1 MISRVT
7 LPVSGARISLEISAV
22 TNCPTPKI
30 LLPFKE
36 TSARQQQQ
44 YSTFNTPWKETTNS
58 LESSPLYKHC
68 FRDTVAILRTAMTT
82 DFTSLTLIWLLPL
95 AASNA
100 VTSNQTEVFSSVVTV
115 ESFSHNELTTH
126 RMPQT
131 YPEKITAT
139 KDAQRR
145 SQTMPSN
152 MILPNTKTTPAPTSS
167 ASPHLNRT
175 PMESLTEIQS
185 TAIKSSMT
193 VQTGTPATPTS
204 VTPVIINST
213 QSQKAL
219 STHVRRHTNP
229 YPPTFSPKSTKLIST
244 TNTITTPEEDKSE
257 SMSPAA
263 GDDVKHSTG
272 LHKTSTSIHNT
283 RKTKIQEPSERKKTN
298 HGKVVAGLIG
308 GALLVMMVGFLIIF
322 IKKRKL
328 QKQQVST
335 TDWAG
340 PSPFLEG
347 GANNGQVT
355 MRPPNRIS
363 VASFLPARLS
373 KRLSLLPETDEE
385 LEDMTQ
391 VTTFGDK
398 NQGTTFGRTV
408 NGNDGPESNG
418 TNAVFPE
425 MRNTVDIV
433 ETAENCVSAESSQTN
448 NPVSTNN
455 SILRQDLSANQSN
468 LSEVMENMSE
478 QMNNALMET

>member
-1 MISRVT
+1 M
-7 LPVSGARISLEISAV
+7 A
-22 TNCPTPKI
+22 
-30 LLPFKE
+30 
-36 TSARQQQQ
+36 
-44 YSTFNTPWKETTNS
+44 
-58 LESSPLYKHC
+58 
-68 FRDTVAILRTAMTT
+68 T
-82 DFTSLTLIWLLPL
+82 DFTSLTFIWLLPL

-100 VTSNQTEVFSSVVTV
+100 VTSNQTEVSSSVATV

-126 RMPQT
+126 RTPQT
-131 YPEKITAT
+131 YSEKIPAT

-152 MILPNTKTTPAPTSS
+152 MILPNTTTAPAPTSS
-167 ASPHLNRT
+167 ASPHFNST
-175 PMESLTEIQS
+175 SKESLTEIQS
-185 TAIKSSMT
+185 TVIKSSMT
-193 VQTGTPATPTS
+193 VLTGTPATPTT
-204 VTPVIINST
+204 VTPLIINST
-213 QSQKAL
+213 QSEKAL
-219 STHVRRHTNP
+219 STHVRRYTNP
-229 YPPTFSPKSTKLIST
+229 YPTTFSPKSTKLIST
-244 TNTITTPEEDKSE
+244 TNTFTTPEEDKSE
-257 SMSPAA
+257 SMSPST

-272 LHKTSTSIHNT
+272 LHKTSTSIHDT
-283 RKTKIQEPSERKKTN
+283 IQEPSETKKTN

-308 GALLVMMVGFLIIF
+308 GSLLVMMVGFLIIF

-391 VTTFGDK
+391 VTTFGEK
-398 NQGTTFGRTV
+398 NKGTTFGRTV

-425 MRNTVDIV
+425 MKTTVDIA
-433 ETAENCVSAESSQTN
+433 ETAENCVSAVSLQTN

-455 SILRQDLSANQSN
+455 SIPRQDLSANQSN
-468 LSEVMENMSE
+468 QSEVMENMPE
-478 QMNNALMET
+478 QMNNALMEP

>member
-1 MISRVT
+1 
-7 LPVSGARISLEISAV
+7 
-22 TNCPTPKI
+22 
-30 LLPFKE
+30 
-36 TSARQQQQ
+36 
-44 YSTFNTPWKETTNS
+44 
-58 LESSPLYKHC
+58 
-68 FRDTVAILRTAMTT
+68 MTT
-82 DFTSLTLIWLLPL
+82 DFTSLTFIWLLPL

-126 RMPQT
+126 TQA
-131 YPEKITAT
+131 YSEKIPAT

-152 MILPNTKTTPAPTSS
+152 TILPNTKTAPAPTSS
-167 ASPHLNRT
+167 ASPHLNST
-175 PMESLTEIQS
+175 SMESLTEIQS
-185 TAIKSSMT
+185 TVIKSSMT
-193 VQTGTPATPTS
+193 DLTGTPATPTS

-244 TNTITTPEEDKSE
+244 TNTFTTPEEDKSE
-257 SMSPAA
+257 SMSPAT

-272 LHKTSTSIHNT
+272 LYKTSTSIHKT
-283 RKTKIQEPSERKKTN
+283 RKRKIQEPSETKKTN
-298 HGKVVAGLIG
+298 HGKVVAGLISG
-308 GALLVMMVGFLIIF
+308 FLLVMMVGFLIIF

-373 KRLSLLPETDEE
+373 KRLSLLPETDVE

-398 NQGTTFGRTV
+398 NQGTIFGQTV
-408 NGNDGPESNG
+408 DGNDGPESNG

-425 MRNTVDIV
+425 MKTTVDIA
-433 ETAENCVSAESSQTN
+433 ETAENCVSAVSLQTN

-455 SILRQDLSANQSN
+455 SILRQDISANQSN
-468 LSEVMENMSE
+468 QSEVMENMSE
-478 QMNNALMET
+478 QMNNALMEP